1 MKRVSDLILKELYK
15 LIHKKSINDIID
27 FEFDNIYNKSAVS
40 KIIKS
45 YISKNCFYNLNI
57 IEEHN
62 IKLKFIS
69 VNEDY
74 KSYEAM
80 SFTNTSL
87 YDIIFEKWDTND
99 EFELATLK
107 NQLNYNF
114 LFIPVIKIKRK
125 GIFNHCLDWKIGDFS
140 YWTPTK
146 EELIEI
152 GKEWM
157 ITKELLKKGIKVTKV
172 KFGKSFR
179 NSNNLP
185 KQSKTKYI
193 HLRPHGINSYDYD
206 LKYLEYSNGET
217 QITKQSFWLN
227 KKFIN
232 TLLKNNKWKMI
243 SKEE

>member
-1 MKRVSDLILKELYK
+1 MKKESDLILEDLYN
-15 LIHKKSINDIID
+15 LLQKKSIKDIID
-27 FEFDNIYNKSAVS
+27 FEFDNIYNKSAIS
-40 KIIKS
+40 KIIKN
-45 YISKNCFYNLNI
+45 YISKNSFYNLDI

-74 KSYEAM
+74 KPYEPM

-87 YDIIFEKWDTND
+87 YNIIFEKWDTHD
-99 EFELATLK
+99 KFELATLK
-107 NQLNYNF
+107 NQLKYNF

-125 GIFNHCLDWKIGDFS
+125 GIFNHYLDWKIGEFS

>member
-40 KIIKS
+40 KIIKN
-45 YISKNCFYNLNI
+45 YISKNCFYNIDI

-74 KSYEAM
+74 KPYEPM

-87 YDIIFEKWDTND
+87 YNIIFEKWDTHD
-99 EFELATLK
+99 KFELATLK
-107 NQLNYNF
+107 NQLKYNF

-125 GIFNHCLDWKIGDFS
+125 GIFNHYLDWKIGEFS